1 MMASKSKLRSEAE
14 AEADAVAARRAV
26 LDSGLT
32 MEKFAVEG
40 DAGYGTKSRIL
51 DTAITLFAERGFEA
65 CTMRDLAE
73 AVGIRAPAIYNHYP
87 SKDEVLAAA
96 MKHILGQ
103 FFWELLSPLE
113 NEPVDEWLESIVRGH
128 ILFQLE
134 HPRHARANDALMGA
148 PGIDRVL
155 PKADFERIVGAQ
167 RHYIESIRAL
177 VELRARGLD
186 RSDSLMAAFSIAA
199 TGDRVASWFDPNGPL
214 TAEQVADRSWALVE
228 RMLGT

>member
-1 MMASKSKLRSEAE
+1 MAIKAKLRFNAE
-14 AEADAVAARRAV
+14 AKAVAMRRAV

-32 MEKFAVEG
+32 TEKFAVEG

-65 CTMRDLAE
+65 CTMRDLAA

-87 SKDEVLAAA
+87 SKDKVLAAA

-103 FFWELLSPLE
+103 FFRELLSPLGD
-113 NEPVDEWLESIVRGH
+113 EPVDGWLESIVRGH

-134 HPRHARANDALMGA
+134 HPRHASANDALMGA

-155 PKADFERIVGAQ
+155 PKADFERLVGAQ
-167 RHYIESIRAL
+167 RHYIELIQAL
-177 VELRARGLD
+177 VELHARGLD
-186 RSDSLMAAFSIAA
+186 RSDALMAAFSIAA
-199 TGDRVASWFDPNGPL
+199 TGDRVASWFDPEGPL
-214 TAEQVADRSWALVE
+214 TAEQVAERSWALVE

>member
-1 MMASKSKLRSEAE
+1 MASKSKQRASAE
-14 AEADAVAARRAV
+14 AEAVACRRAV
-26 LDSGLT
+26 LDSGLP
-32 MEKFAVEG
+32 MDEFAVEG

-65 CTMRDLAE
+65 CTMRDLAS
-73 AVGIRAPAIYNHYP
+73 AVGIRAPAIYNHYS

-113 NEPVDEWLESIVRGH
+113 DEPVNEWLELIVRGH

-134 HPRHARANDALMGA
+134 HPRHASANDALMGA
-148 PGIDRVL
+148 PSIERVL
-155 PKADFERIVGAQ
+155 PAADYKRLVGAQ
-167 RHYIESIRAL
+167 RYYIELIRAL
-177 VELRARGLD
+177 VELRARDLD
-186 RSDSLMAAFSIAA
+186 RSDALMAAFSIAA
-199 TGDRVASWFDPNGPL
+199 TGDRVANWFDPKGSL
-214 TAEQVADRSWALVE
+214 TPEQVAGRSWVLVE